1 MAVIPSK
8 PNTKLLWAS
17 QGNKA
22 EPTSDKQLE
31 GWNQEIPPHEIEN
44 WIQYKQDLA
53 TKYLYQEGIPEWDS
67 SFEYNTTSYVKY
79 NGVIYKLKPKAEVPN
94 TAKQPDI
101 ETTSWE
107 VAFEPYGSSANS
119 IEEIRKIKELDGYIS
134 LYVSKTNPVMDGIA
148 TAPEFQATTIGGH
161 TFQGAG
167 ADTGM
172 FLNSN
177 NEPEFRINNIPK
189 AVVRNNPSLT
199 ASDNTIV
206 TMDMLQELLRVLGAD
221 ISAPTGIVVAM
232 AARVVPEGYLECN
245 GSTVSRTTYSKLFSV
260 LGTTFGAGDGASTF
274 NLPDL
279 RGEFIRGFDSGRG
292 VDPSRQ
298 FGSHQGDA
306 IRNITGEFA
315 ATDDNSSVGIAKGAF
330 YDTGISRGNGT
341 GGGGTEPI
349 LGFDASRQVPTAN
362 ENRPRNVSLTYII
375 KT

>member
-1 MAVIPSK
+1 MAVISSK
-8 PNTKLLWAS
+8 PNTKLPWAS
-17 QGNKA
+17 QGNRA

-79 NGVIYKLKPKAEVPN
+79 NGVIYKLKPNAEVPN

-101 ETTSWE
+101 KTTSWE
-107 VAFEPYGSSANS
+107 IAFEPYGSSANS

-199 ASDNTIV
+199 ASDNTLV
-206 TMDMLQELLRVLGAD
+206 TMAMLQEFKADMFNVQFPVGISIITQDSRNPRDYLG
-221 ISAPTGIVVAM
+221 
-232 AARVVPEGYLECN
+232 
-245 GSTVSRTTYSKLFSV
+245 
-260 LGTTFGAGDGASTF
+260 
-274 NLPDL
+274 
-279 RGEFIRGFDSGRG
+279 
-292 VDPSRQ
+292 
-298 FGSHQGDA
+298 FGSWQRDLEGKALVGVTTDVTSNSPDWVKTVN
-306 IRNITGEFA
+306 REFGTYEETLTIA
-315 ATDDNSSVGIAKGAF
+315 QLPKHRFSFDIANNDSS
-330 YDTGISRGNGT
+330 
-341 GGGGTEPI
+341 GGGSADGSNETSSNKAYTDY
-349 LGFDASRQVPTAN
+349 LGDDRPHNNVP
-362 ENRPRNVSLTYII
+362 PS
-375 KT
+375 KTKLIWTRIQ